1 MKQEEDRI
9 EKRKKKRKKKKRR
22 RKFLLLRLLLLIAL
36 GVGAWQFL
44 TSDFFNVTS
53 IKVGKVEHCT
63 GDEVIARSGLK
74 KGENILFDI
83 SPSAAEKKLL
93 KDPYIKSAVVKRR
106 LPDGLSIKVKE
117 RKEYAAVIYGTEF
130 ILIDDEG
137 VALKKADAAPEL
149 PLLSG
154 IEVKKIEPGK
164 TLDVKQSDLLADT
177 LELLHDMEKSD
188 LYFKQ
193 IEISDVLVKAY
204 IYDTLICEGT
214 PDNIREGMENIR
226 LVLQEMQGRGIERG
240 VIRVNS
246 SNQWAW
252 SPLVE

>member
-1 MKQEEDRI
+1 MGK
-9 EKRKKKRKKKKRR
+9 
-22 RKFLLLRLLLLIAL
+22 
-36 GVGAWQFL
+36 
-44 TSDFFNVTS
+44 

-63 GDEVIARSGLK
+63 GEEIVALSGLK

-93 KDPYIKSAVVKRR
+93 KDPYIKTAEIRR
-106 LPDGLSIKVKE
+106 KLPDEILIKIKE
-117 RKEYAAVIYGTEF
+117 RKEYAAVIYGTEY

-137 VALKKADAAPEL
+137 VVLKKVDAVPEL

-154 IEVKKIEPGK
+154 IEAKKIEPGK
-164 TLDVKQSDLLADT
+164 MLETEQSSLLSDT
-177 LELLHDMEKSD
+177 LALLHAMEEDD
-188 LYFKQ
+188 LYFKR

-204 IYDTLICEGT
+204 IYDFLICEGT
-214 PDNIREGMENIR
+214 PENIREGMENIR
-226 LVLQEMQGRGIERG
+226 RVLCEMQERGIERG
-240 VIRVNS
+240 IIRVNS